1 MWNPMENKMHENCN
15 DTKTPYVI
23 ALIWIYLLFHVAF
36 NSQGHI
42 AMGSL

>member
-1 MWNPMENKMHENCN
+1 MKDPFGV
-15 DTKTPYVI
+15 Y
-23 ALIWIYLLFHVAF
+23 LFIYLLLYISF